1 MFPVTV
7 ILKCY
12 VIIVREVITFP
23 FVIVTKR
30 TCRYRVSLV
39 APTMVMAGTKLH
51 LAGGGAPFLRAKGFT

>member
-7 ILKCY
+7 ILRCY
-12 VIIVREVITFP
+12 AIIVREVITFP
-23 FVIVTKR
+23 FLIVTKR
-30 TCRYRVSLV
+30 TRYRVSLV